1 MVDLNYVKKQ
11 KRKKAATIIGSVGM
25 VGVVLLIITS
35 FLGKQLGN
43 FTIELKRNNTQL
55 ALSSDESF
63 QKASTYLGISDVPVH
78 VGYYYGDL
86 INKFEDSVIDSNAS
100 NGDLYYEKDTEGNKV
115 GTFLF
120 KYTFFVKNTGIDDA
134 FYNSSF
140 DIVDVKRDA
149 NYNYDLSDIL
159 RVQIYNNDATTDEH
173 TSTIYAK
180 KELKYSVEDETQ
192 QEFFDAP
199 VCIDRNDPTGKTII
213 GGYATR
219 FLDDKTVMKEENVLI
234 KAGEMR
240 RISFVIW
247 LELSDEQATGALPKN
262 TSLKLAMN
270 IEAVQAFQNED

>member
-1 MVDLNYVKKQ
+1 MVDLNYVKKK
-11 KRKKAATIIGSVGM
+11 KRRKIATIAGSVGM

-35 FLGKQLGN
+35 FLGKRLGN
-43 FTIELKRNNTQL
+43 FTIELKRNSTQL
-55 ALSSDESF
+55 ALSTDKSF
-63 QKASTYLGISDVPVH
+63 QKSSTYLGITDVPVH
-78 VGYYYGDL
+78 VGYYYADRV
-86 INKFEDSVIDSNAS
+86 NKFEDAVVDSTAS
-100 NGDLYYEKDTEGNKV
+100 NGDLYFEKDTQGNKV
-115 GTFLF
+115 GTFFF

-134 FYNSSF
+134 FYDSSF

-159 RVQIYNNDATTDEH
+159 RVQIYNNDASTDEH
-173 TSTIYAK
+173 ESTIYAK
-180 KELKYSVEDETQ
+180 RELKYSVEDETQ

-199 VCIDRNDPTGKTII
+199 VCIDRTDGKTVI

-219 FLDDKTVMKEENVLI
+219 FLDDSTVMKEEHVLI

-247 LELSDEQATGALPKN
+247 LELSDEQATGAMPKD

-270 IEAVQAFQNED
+270 IEAVQAFQDED